1 MKENVLDSEI
11 GARVKQLRK
20 VQHMTQEQLAET
32 LDITVKHVSSVER
45 GVSRMSLEKM
55 VELCKALDTGMD
67 YLVLG
72 RTPLGNEVPL
82 PESII
87 EILRSDNEN
96 DRQPL
101 MDFLFLYD
109 RIQKGH

>member
-1 MKENVLDSEI
+1 MKENVLDNEI
-11 GARVKQLRK
+11 GARVKHLRK
-20 VQHMTQEQLAET
+20 VQHMTQEDLAEV
-32 LDITVKHVSSVER
+32 LNITVKHVSSVER

-72 RTPLGNEVPL
+72 KTPLGNEVPL

-96 DRQPL
+96 DRKPL
-101 MDFLFLYD
+101 IDFLFLYD
-109 RIQKGH
+109 RIHNGH